1 MNILPNSHD
10 RAARD
15 RVLKNLAAH
24 NHLSTL
30 TEFMIARHY
39 NGAKSY

>member
-1 MNILPNSHD
+1 MDILPNSHD
-10 RAARD
+10 RAASD

-30 TEFMIARHY
+30 TEFMIARPY
-39 NGAKSY
+39 NGAESY